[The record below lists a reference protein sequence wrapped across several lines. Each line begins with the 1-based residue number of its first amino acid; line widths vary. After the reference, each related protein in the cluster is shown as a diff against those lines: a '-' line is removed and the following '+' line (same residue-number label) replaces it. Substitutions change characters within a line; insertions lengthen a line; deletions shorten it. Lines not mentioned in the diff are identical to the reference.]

1 MIGEYIKDPFYG
13 LGKVI
18 NSDLTVVN
26 LCTFLKQMITY
37 MMVQ

>member
-18 NSDLTVVN
+18 KFRPDSSELVY
-26 LCTFLKQMITY
+26 FFKQMITY